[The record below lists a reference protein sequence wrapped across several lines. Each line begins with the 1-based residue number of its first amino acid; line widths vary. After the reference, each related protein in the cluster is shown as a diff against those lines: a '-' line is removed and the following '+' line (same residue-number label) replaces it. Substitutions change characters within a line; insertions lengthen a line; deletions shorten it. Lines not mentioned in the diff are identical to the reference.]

1 MKGGGYMKNID
12 VYALAQ
18 KIDEKIQ
25 KDHLEETK
33 ELFNEFKN
41 KDIHS
46 IQNLN
51 EILVNLIALSHAKN
65 KEFTIDLIQKVVD
78 ELNSEV

>member
-1 MKGGGYMKNID
+1 MKNID

-18 KIDEKIQ
+18 KIDDKIQ

>member
-1 MKGGGYMKNID
+1 MKNID

-33 ELFNEFKN
+33 EIFNEFKN

-65 KEFTIDLIQKVVD
+65 KEFTIELIQKVVD

>member
-1 MKGGGYMKNID
+1 MKNID

>member
-1 MKGGGYMKNID
+1 MKNID

-33 ELFNEFKN
+33 DIFNEFRN

-65 KEFTIDLIQKVVD
+65 KEFTIELIQKVVD

>member
-33 ELFNEFKN
+33 DIFNEFRN

-65 KEFTIDLIQKVVD
+65 KEFTIELIQKVVD